1 MKTEYLFIPSACIA
15 MFGIYNIC
23 KLKKRLSEIENLL
36 MPTIESL
43 KLYNARLDK
52 IETIALPCNTCEFEL

>member
-23 KLKKRLSEIENLL
+23 KLKKRLTEMETLL

-43 KLYNARLDK
+43 KLYNTRLDK
-52 IETIALPCNTCEFEL
+52 LETAFSTCEFEL

>member
-23 KLKKRLSEIENLL
+23 KLKKRLTEMETLL

-43 KLYNARLDK
+43 KLYNTRLDK
-52 IETIALPCNTCEFEL
+52 LETALSCEF